1 MRGKL
6 ASWGTLLLLVAAAGA
21 QQQLATNF
29 SPESSALVLRAETRE
44 VRLTLTA
51 SDRRGE
57 PVALTPTDVQIAEDG
72 RSVGRLAAFYASSG
86 QPLEL
91 ALLLDASASTR
102 HQFTLET
109 QVLRSFLQQ
118 VMRGADRGMVIS
130 FAERAQVVQDSTS
143 DVAALQRALMR
154 VQPKDEATRLFDAV
168 TLAAQRFG
176 PDTGETRRVVILISD
191 GEDTA
196 SRADLIMALEAA
208 QRADAVI
215 YTIGVNQ
222 DSAGRAVLRSLADD
236 SGGQFFAAEGNA
248 SLEHAFAHINS
259 ELRQQYIVTFR
270 PGEQADGR
278 YHALRA
284 TSTRPGVRVRTRC
297 GYFATE

>member
-6 ASWGTLLLLVAAAGA
+6 ASWGTLLLLAAAAGA
-21 QQQLATNF
+21 QQQLTTNF
-29 SPESSALVLRAETRE
+29 SPGPALVVRAETRE

-51 SDRRGE
+51 SGRRGE
-57 PVALTPTDVQIAEDG
+57 PVALSPTDVQIAQDG
-72 RSVGRLAAFYASSG
+72 RSVGRFAGFYPSFG
-86 QPLEL
+86 QPLDL

-102 HQFTLET
+102 HQFTFET
-109 QVLRSFLQQ
+109 QVLDSFLQQ

-130 FAERAQVVQDSTS
+130 FAERAEVVQDSVA
-143 DVAALQRALMR
+143 DVTALQQALAR

-168 TLAAQRFG
+168 TLAAHRFG
-176 PDTGETRRVVILISD
+176 PETGASRRVMILISD

-196 SRADLIMALEAA
+196 SRADLVMAQEAA
-208 QRADAVI
+208 LRADAVI
-215 YTIGVNQ
+215 YAIGVNS
-222 DSAGRAVLRSLADD
+222 DTAGEEVLRSLAEE
-236 SGGQFFAAEGNA
+236 SGGRYFSAHRDS
-248 SLEHAFAHINS
+248 SLQRAFADINA
-259 ELRQQYIVTFR
+259 ELRQQYIVTFL

-284 TSTRPGVRVRTRC
+284 TTTRPGVRVRTRG